1 MSRWLSALLGG
12 VVLIA
17 TAVVFWTASNQ
28 TNITPPVSPGP
39 APITPASVP
48 APPAQ
53 APVAEEAAPSPPPP
67 AAAAAAAATL
77 SASGFAI
84 TAAAQSDQQPTHAEL
99 VQGWAEAALDGQ
111 LKRMKTSLRLSAD
124 REKLWDPFESA
135 VKDGGRARG
144 VAQQKKQG
152 DNLSPMDRLTAK
164 ADRLAKSGANLEK
177 IVVAA
182 EPLYATLDDAQ
193 KHRFITLGRTLVPE
207 RGRAAKEMRHLRMGE
222 GDQHG
227 AEQ

>member
-39 APITPASVP
+39 ASVTPASVP

-53 APVAEEAAPSPPPP
+53 APVAEEAAPSAPPP
-67 AAAAAAAATL
+67 AAAAAAATL

-84 TAAAQSDQQPTHAEL
+84 TAAARSDQQPTHAEL
-99 VQGWAEAALDGQ
+99 VQRWAEAALDGQ

-135 VKDGGRARG
+135 VKDGGRARV
-144 VAQQKKQG
+144 VALQKEQG
-152 DNLSPMDRLTAK
+152 DNLSPMDRLTAR
-164 ADRLAKSGANLEK
+164 ADRLAESGANLE
-177 IVVAA
+177 
-182 EPLYATLDDAQ
+182 
-193 KHRFITLGRTLVPE
+193 
-207 RGRAAKEMRHLRMGE
+207 
-222 GDQHG
+222 
-227 AEQ
+227 